1 MAMEDMVRLACY
13 QALYNAIGP
22 AVKSQ
27 GDGLRGDIDR
37 EMRERYEADGVK
49 TSVVTRGGVRLG
61 TYTIVE
67 SKAVPAHVE
76 TSVEVT
82 DIDALMACEDDEF
95 LEFFTNWANGH
106 IAEIARDYFTAT
118 GELPDGVELR
128 RVEVPAMPAAYKGG
142 QMRVDRKFQ
151 QDMSAYVARSVGA
164 LAGGALPMLEGEAER
179 LD

>member
-1 MAMEDMVRLACY
+1 MAMEDMVQLACY

-37 EMRERYEADGVK
+37 EMRERYESDGVK

-76 TSVEVT
+76 TSVEVA
-82 DIDALMACEDDEF
+82 DMDALMAYEDDAF
-95 LEFFTNWANGH
+95 LEFFTDWANGH

-118 GELPDGVELR
+118 GKLPAGVEVR
-128 RVEVPAMPAAYKGG
+128 EVEVPAQPASYRCG
-142 QMRVDRKFQ
+142 QMRVDRQFQ
-151 QDMSAYVARSVGA
+151 DEVRAYVARSVGA
-164 LAGGALPMLEGEAER
+164 LAGGELPMLGGDADE
-179 LD
+179 